1 MYSVGIDMVE
11 ISRIKKSMENP
22 RFLKF
27 ILGEKEYEQLKNKN
41 FISQSVATN
50 FCAKEAFA
58 KAVGTG
64 FRGFNIK
71 EVQVLRNELG
81 RPYIF
86 LTGKAFEMW
95 GKNGYGFSVSLT
107 HTKKLASAVV
117 VCFKDESVKE

>member
-11 ISRIKKSMENP
+11 IARIKKSMKNP

-27 ILGEKEYEQLKNKN
+27 ILGEEEYKELESKK
-41 FISQSVATN
+41 FISQSVAAN

-64 FRGFNIK
+64 FRGFNIR
-71 EVQVLRNELG
+71 EVQILRDNLG

-86 LTGKAFEMW
+86 LTGKAFETW
-95 GKNGYGFSVSLT
+95 GKGEYKFSVSLT
-107 HTKKLASAVV
+107 HTKELASAVV
-117 VCFKDESVKE
+117 VCFKDEFKKE

>member
-11 ISRIKKSMENP
+11 IARIKKSMKNP
-22 RFLKF
+22 RFLNF

-41 FISQSVATN
+41 FISQSVAAN

-64 FRGFNIK
+64 FRGLNIK
-71 EVQVLRNELG
+71 EVQILRNEFG

-86 LTGKAFEMW
+86 LSGKALETW
-95 GKNGYGFSVSLT
+95 GKSGYEFSVSLT
-107 HTKKLASAVV
+107 HTKEFASAVV
-117 VCFKDESVKE
+117 ICFKNEPKKE